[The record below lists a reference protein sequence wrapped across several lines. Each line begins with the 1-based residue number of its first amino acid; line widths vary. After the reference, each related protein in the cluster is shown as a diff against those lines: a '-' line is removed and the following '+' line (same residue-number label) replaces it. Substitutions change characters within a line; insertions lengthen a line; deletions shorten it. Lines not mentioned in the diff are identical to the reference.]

1 MRIRSIIC
9 LCVLAMMAVAPVV
22 NSASDRAKA
31 SRGVELLS
39 TSSDFIQRQRL
50 TASDGGPEDQFGRPV
65 AISGNIAI
73 VGQELDDSGRGAVY
87 VFMRIDLEW
96 VEVQKLTASDGVA
109 GDRFGSSLGI
119 SGDTIVVGAP
129 NHNAET
135 PDNGG
140 AVYVFVRGGDN
151 MWTERQELV
160 SSEPGPAARFGN
172 AVAISGHTLVVGERF
187 ATVDGRAQQGA
198 AYVFVRQGDTWTEQQ
213 RLVASD
219 GAAGDLFG
227 SHVAVNGDTAV
238 VVAPSAQV
246 GSSFQQ
252 GAAYVF
258 VQNVDTW
265 TEQQKLAISEGVAFQ
280 GLGPAAIIGDTIML
294 GQPNT
299 SGARGAVFVFERA
312 GAVWSEEQILTASD
326 GASGDAFGSLVE
338 MSGNKVA
345 ILAPGDDIGAS
356 QNQGSA
362 YIFERISS
370 GWVEQQKLFTDES
383 TQDFELDNSVDISPT
398 DVIFGHFLASV
409 DGNLRQGAAYIFSK
423 ERNPDTGGVFRP
435 SNGQVFLR
443 NSNTT
448 GNANFSFAFGV
459 AGDQVISGDWD
470 GDGIDTVGVYRNGV
484 FFLKNSNTI
493 GFADITFAFGTPGAQ
508 PLAGDWDGDGVDTI
522 GTFDNGTF
530 SLRNSNS
537 SGAPDAVYTL
547 GIAGDVAIAGDWNA
561 DGADTT
567 GVFRPSNGLIFL
579 KNSNTTGFADI
590 VIVFGVPNDRPVAG
604 DWNADGTDT
613 IGVYRNGTF
622 HLRNSNTTGFADI
635 VFSLGIAGDLPIVGD
650 WNGLP

>member
-1 MRIRSIIC
+1 
-9 LCVLAMMAVAPVV
+9 MMVVAPVV
-22 NSASDRAKA
+22 NTASDRAKA
-31 SRGVELLS
+31 SRAVDLLS
-39 TSSDFIQRQRL
+39 TSSDFVQQQKL
-50 TASDGGPEDQFGRPV
+50 TASDGEAEDQFGRPV
-65 AISGNIAI
+65 AITGNLAV
-73 VGQELDDSGRGAVY
+73 VGQELDDGGRGAVY
-87 VFMRIDLEW
+87 VFRRVGLEW
-96 VEVQKLTASDGVA
+96 VELQKLTASDGVA

-129 NHNAET
+129 NHNAGT

-140 AVYVFVRGGDN
+140 AV
-151 MWTERQELV
+151 
-160 SSEPGPAARFGN
+160 
-172 AVAISGHTLVVGERF
+172 
-187 ATVDGRAQQGA
+187 
-198 AYVFVRQGDTWTEQQ
+198 YVFVRQGDTWTEQQ
-213 RLVASD
+213 KLVASD
-219 GAAGDLFG
+219 GAAAELFG
-227 SHVAVNGDTAV
+227 SHVAVNGDTVV
-238 VVAPSAQV
+238 VVAPRARV
-246 GSSFQQ
+246 GNNFEQ

-265 TEQQKLAISEGVAFQ
+265 TEQQKLTTSEGVAFQ

-294 GQPNT
+294 GQPNAN
-299 SGARGAVFVFERA
+299 GARGAVFVFERA
-312 GAVWSEEQILTASD
+312 GTLWTERQVLTASD

-345 ILAPGDDIGAS
+345 ILAPGDDIGGS

-362 YIFERISS
+362 YVFELISS

-398 DVIFGHFLASV
+398 DVIFGHFLANV

-423 ERNPDTGGVFRP
+423 ERNPDTTGVFRP
-435 SNGQVFLR
+435 SNGQVFLK

-448 GNANFSFAFGV
+448 GNADFSFAFGV

-470 GDGIDTVGVYRNGV
+470 GDGVDTVGVYRNGV
-484 FFLKNSNTI
+484 FFLKNSNTA
-493 GFADITFAFGTPGAQ
+493 GFADITFAFGTPGTQ

-537 SGAPDAVYTL
+537 SGSPDAVYTL
-547 GIAGDVAIAGDWNA
+547 GVAGDVAIAGDWNG

-567 GVFRPSNGLIFL
+567 GVFRPSNGLVFL
-579 KNSNTTGFADI
+579 RNSNTTGFADV
-590 VIVFGVPNDRPVAG
+590 VIVFGIPSDRPVAG
-604 DWNADGTDT
+604 DWNADGVDT

-622 HLRNSNTTGFADI
+622 HLRNSNTTGFAEI
-635 VFSLGIAGDLPIVGD
+635 VFSLGVAGDLPVVGD